1 MKKINELFDV
11 EEDFKVL
18 SLHSDSRYVGKDSV
32 FFCIEGLTTDGHRY
46 ADDAVFQGAKAI
58 VHSAPLKKKY
68 PGVLYIE
75 VKDVLDEL
83 NRVVNIFYDYP
94 SYKMTI
100 IGVTGTSGKT
110 VVALTIRDVL
120 SQYLKMGYIG
130 TNDAQYGS
138 SVIQSSYT
146 TPESI
151 FMHRTLNEMVKSSV
165 KGATI
170 EVSSHGLAL
179 KRVDS
184 INFDIAVFTNVHDE
198 HLDFHGTLEN
208 VMKAKTKL
216 FELLDEKG
224 YCILNADEVRFN
236 HYLEKNGH
244 VKAHKIYYGI
254 EHRADIMAKKIKVF
268 LDHTEF
274 DLFIRDEVFHV
285 SVPVLGVFNVSNT
298 LAVLATLMAL
308 EMTTEQIVDGLK
320 YIGNV
325 DGRMELIKTGHNFNI
340 IVDYCQ
346 YISAYSE
353 VFKFAKSVTKK
364 PGRIIA
370 VFGISFKR
378 DIEKKRKLAKLVN
391 LYCDQ
396 VILTQE
402 DSSEDEVLD
411 LCDDMLDMIECTA
424 LIITDRRIAIRQA
437 IELAGNQDLILI
449 LGKGHEQFMKTSVGN
464 IPYPGD
470 KYIAK
475 KAIEEIYKGDDYE
488 L

>member
-1 MKKINELFDV
+1 
-11 EEDFKVL
+11 
-18 SLHSDSRYVGKDSV
+18 
-32 FFCIEGLTTDGHRY
+32 
-46 ADDAVFQGAKAI
+46 
-58 VHSAPLKKKY
+58 
-68 PGVLYIE
+68 
-75 VKDVLDEL
+75 
-83 NRVVNIFYDYP
+83 
-94 SYKMTI
+94 
-100 IGVTGTSGKT
+100 
-110 VVALTIRDVL
+110 
-120 SQYLKMGYIG
+120 
-130 TNDAQYGS
+130 
-138 SVIQSSYT
+138 
-146 TPESI
+146 
-151 FMHRTLNEMVKSSV
+151 
-165 KGATI
+165 
-170 EVSSHGLAL
+170 
-179 KRVDS
+179 
-184 INFDIAVFTNVHDE
+184 
-198 HLDFHGTLEN
+198 
-208 VMKAKTKL
+208 
-216 FELLDEKG
+216 
-224 YCILNADEVRFN
+224 
-236 HYLEKNGH
+236 
-244 VKAHKIYYGI
+244 
-254 EHRADIMAKKIKVF
+254 
-268 LDHTEF
+268 
-274 DLFIRDEVFHV
+274 
-285 SVPVLGVFNVSNT
+285 
-298 LAVLATLMAL
+298 MAL

-378 DIEKKRKLAKLVN
+378 DIDKKRKLAKLVN

-411 LCDDMLDMIECTA
+411 LCDDMLDMIECTS

-437 IELAGNQDLILI
+437 IELAGKQDLILI